1 MERNSAHELLRI
13 FAMFQIVLYHLISY
27 YLYLL
32 PHNSAYDYILE
43 ATLPTFHIGVILFI
57 LITGYYGIKP
67 SIKGLFHLLFIVL
80 VYYLPIE
87 IVNCIYNQE
96 KLFNTLLFITNTP
109 YWFIRTYFYLYLIS
123 PILNTYLRVA
133 KQRDINIMLFF
144 LGIIAVYFGMM
155 QGDSSLKDGKNLV
168 NFMFLYFLGWTIH
181 HYQSVWENVRKYCW
195 IVFFMILNCLTFII
209 LLKFNRHSYI
219 GQIMWQCSFL
229 YCSPLLILNS
239 ILLFMFFSGLHF
251 HSKVI
256 NYLGCSTF
264 AVYIIHCQPTFH
276 KYIIMPLITIIST
289 NYFSYTQSSLNIV
302 FMYIIF
308 IGLTIG
314 IMLMSIGIDKAL
326 TPLWKIEQRFCV
338 WLENKING

>member
-13 FAMFQIVLYHLISY
+13 FAMFLIVLYHLISY

-32 PHNSAYDYILE
+32 PHDSAYDYIFE
-43 ATLPTFHIGVILFI
+43 ATLPTLHIGVILFI
-57 LITGYYGIKP
+57 LITGYYEIKP
-67 SIKGLFHLLFIVL
+67 SIKGFFHLLFIVL

-87 IVNCIYNQE
+87 LVRCIYNQE
-96 KLFNTLLFITNTP
+96 NVLNTLLFITNTP

-144 LGIIAVYFGMM
+144 LGIISVYFGMM

-181 HYQSVWENVRKYCW
+181 HYQSIWGNIRKYCW
-195 IVFFMILNCLTFII
+195 IMLFIVLNSLTFFI
-209 LLKFNRHSYI
+209 LFKFNRYSSI
-219 GQIMWQCSFL
+219 GQIMWRCSFL

-239 ILLFMFFSGLHF
+239 ILLFMFFSRLHF
-251 HSKVI
+251 HSKII
-256 NYLGCSTF
+256 NYLGCSIF

-276 KYIIMPLITIIST
+276 EYIIMPFITYI
-289 NYFSYTQSSLNIV
+289 QSNFNMF
-302 FMYIIF
+302 FMSAIF
-308 IGLTIG
+308 IGLTIE
-314 IMLMSIGIDKAL
+314 IMFMSIVIDKAL
-326 TPLWKIEQRFCV
+326 TPLWKQEQKFCV
-338 WLENKING
+338 WVQNKIKGYR